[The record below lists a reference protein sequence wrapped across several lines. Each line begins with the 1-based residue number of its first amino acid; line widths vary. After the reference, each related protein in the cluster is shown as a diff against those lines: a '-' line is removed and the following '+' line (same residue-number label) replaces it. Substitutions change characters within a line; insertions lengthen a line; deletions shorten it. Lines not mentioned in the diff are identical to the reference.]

1 MLEKIDAD
9 NSSIKKSPDNSS
21 ITVTAPQIT
30 IVIKL
35 DEKAKKATTTLD
47 MTGNNSKK
55 YDYTILY
62 LGAEILACT
71 LQADKSQVLDSKR
84 LLEAPI
90 YELVRE
96 IGRAHDIQQ
105 RYINL
110 LAQDTKFMS
119 LVEQS
124 HCEFKKG
131 YDSLMNL
138 RMKS

>member
-1 MLEKIDAD
+1 MVQHLFFWNNVPGENNSQLLTSLKEIFMLEKIDAD
-9 NSSIKKSPDNSS
+9 NTTIKKSPDNSS

-71 LQADKSQVLDSKR
+71 LQAYK
-84 LLEAPI
+84 
-90 YELVRE
+90 VR
-96 IGRAHDIQQ
+96 
-105 RYINL
+105 Y
-110 LAQDTKFMS
+110 
-119 LVEQS
+119 
-124 HCEFKKG
+124 
-131 YDSLMNL
+131 
-138 RMKS
+138 